1 MTEIPICVAVLLPL
15 ALDGPYSYLVPHDE
29 NEGKNV
35 GVAPP
40 PGTFVIVPL
49 GPRQV
54 LGVVWDRLSGP
65 PPDPARLRPIHTIV
79 DTPPMP
85 ENLRKYVD
93 WLAKYTLS
101 QPGMVLRMSMRVP
114 EALEPEKTVTGY
126 RLTGPP
132 PGRMTPARGRVLEV
146 AADGF
151 ARTRAELAQAG
162 QTSASVINGLAA
174 AGTLEAID
182 LPAMAPFVPLGEGDP
197 PQLSDV
203 QTSAAETLKTLVAE
217 GGHKTVLLDGVTGS
231 GKTEVYLEAVAQ
243 ALRDGRQ
250 VLILLPEISLTAEFL
265 RRFEARF
272 KAPAAE
278 WHSAMPRRER
288 ERVWRGVAAGK
299 AQVVIGARSAL
310 WLPFRDLG
318 LIVVDEEHEAAF
330 KQGDG
335 VVYHGRDMAVVR
347 GALAGAVVVLASAT
361 PSLETFVNA
370 ERGKYVSLR
379 LKTRHGGAALPQIE
393 ILDLR
398 THGPERGRWL
408 APGLVD
414 AVNATVASGEQ
425 ALLFLNR
432 RGYAPL
438 TLCRKC
444 GYRFGCPQ
452 CDAWLVEHRFLRQ
465 LKCHHCGFAGPVP
478 RACPDCGAAESLV
491 ACGPGVERIA
501 EEVETV
507 FPEARVLV
515 LSSDSLGGV
524 AAIKDAMETI
534 RRGEVDIIVGTQLVA
549 KGYHFPNLT
558 LVGVV
563 DADFGLAHGD
573 PRSSERTYQLLHQ
586 VSGRAGREAK
596 PGRAIL
602 QTHTPDH
609 PVLQALVTGERDAF
623 YARETETRSAAGLP
637 PFGRLASVLIS
648 STDKT
653 DAKNLAASLARAI
666 PAEAGIDVLGP
677 AEAPIAVV
685 RGRHRLRF
693 LVRARRT
700 APLQGFLTRWL
711 AQVKA
716 RGQQRIDVD
725 VDPLNFL

>member
-1 MTEIPICVAVLLPL
+1 MTDLPSPVPVLLPL
-15 ALDGPYSYLVPHDE
+15 ALEGPYSYLVPD
-29 NEGKNV
+29 GARQ
-35 GVAPP
+35 APP
-40 PGTFVIVPL
+40 AGTFVIVPL

-54 LGVVWDRLSGP
+54 TGVVWDKLAGP
-65 PPDPARLRPIHTIV
+65 PPDPARLRPISSLV

-85 ENLRKYVD
+85 ADLRAYVD

-114 EALEPEKTVTGY
+114 EALGPEKTVTGY
-126 RLTGPP
+126 RLAGPP
-132 PGRMTPARGRVLEV
+132 PQRMTPARGRVLDV

-151 ARTRAELAQAG
+151 ARTRADLARAAN
-162 QTSASVINGLAA
+162 TSASVIAGLVA
-174 AGTLEAID
+174 AGTLVKIE
-182 LPAMAPFVPLGEGDP
+182 LPALAPFAQFDKGEP
-197 PQLSDV
+197 ARLSAS
-203 QTSAAETLKTLVAE
+203 QKEAADTLKALVAA
-217 GGHKTVLLDGVTGS
+217 GTHKTALLDGVTGS

-243 ALRDGRQ
+243 ALKSGRQ
-250 VLILLPEISLTAEFL
+250 VLILLPEISLTTEFL

-272 KAPAAE
+272 GVPAAE
-278 WHSAMPRRER
+278 WHSALPRRER
-288 ERVWRGVAAGK
+288 ERVWRGVASGEAR
-299 AQVVIGARSAL
+299 VVIGARSAL
-310 WLPFRDLG
+310 WLPYGDLG

-347 GALAGAVVVLASAT
+347 GSLAGAVVVLASAT

-379 LKTRHGGAALPQIE
+379 LPMRHGGAALPKIE
-393 ILDLR
+393 ILDMR

-408 APGLVD
+408 APGLID
-414 AVNATVASGEQ
+414 AVVKTMARGEQ

-444 GYRFGCPQ
+444 GFRFGCPR
-452 CDAWLVEHRFLRQ
+452 CDAWLVEHRFHRQ
-465 LKCHHCGFAGPVP
+465 LKCHHCGFSGPVP
-478 RACPDCGAAESLV
+478 RACPECGEREALV
-491 ACGPGVERIA
+491 ACGPGVERLA
-501 EEVETV
+501 EEVALV
-507 FPEARVLV
+507 FPQARVSV
-515 LSSDSLGGV
+515 LSSDLLGGV
-524 AAIKDAMETI
+524 AATREAMENI
-534 RRGEVDIIVGTQLVA
+534 RSGEIDLIIGTQLVA
-549 KGYHFPNLT
+549 KGYHFPALT

-573 PRSSERTYQLLHQ
+573 PRATERTYQLLHQ
-586 VSGRAGREAK
+586 VSGRAGREDR

-602 QTHTPDH
+602 QTHMPDH
-609 PVLQALVTGERDAF
+609 PVLRALVTGDRDAF
-623 YARETETRSAAGLP
+623 YARETEARAAAGLP
-637 PFGRLASVLIS
+637 PFGRLASVLVS
-648 STDKT
+648 SPDRT
-653 DAKNLAASLARAI
+653 DAETLARTLARAI
-666 PAEAGIDVLGP
+666 PAEEGIEVLGP

-685 RGRHRLRF
+685 RGRHRMRF

-711 AQVKA
+711 AEVRT

-725 VDPLNFL
+725 VDPLHFL